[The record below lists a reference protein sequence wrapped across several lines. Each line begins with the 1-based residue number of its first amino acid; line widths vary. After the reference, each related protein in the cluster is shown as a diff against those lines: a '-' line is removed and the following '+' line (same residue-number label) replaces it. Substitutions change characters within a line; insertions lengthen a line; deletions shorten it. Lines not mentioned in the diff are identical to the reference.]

1 MTTRRLPA
9 IFFILSVLFTTGI
22 EGADKGTAKDGW
34 SVTPLPAVG
43 YDSDFGF
50 MAGGFID
57 INYYGGL
64 YPNYRH
70 RFCLEALVYSK
81 HASYYMFQYD
91 SRYLIP
97 GVRTQAK
104 LFFDNNPLYWF
115 YGFNGAVHDYD
126 PDLNM
131 NRDKGIAYYSLDRK
145 FLN

>member
-1 MTTRRLPA
+1 MPRRLLT
-9 IFFILSVLFTTGI
+9 ISILLSVLFTTGI

-50 MAGGFID
+50 MGGGFID

-81 HASYYMFQYD
+81 HASYYMFQYP
-91 SRYLIP
+91 SRL
-97 GVRTQAK
+97 
-104 LFFDNNPLYWF
+104 NN
-115 YGFNGAVHDYD
+115 
-126 PDLNM
+126 
-131 NRDKGIAYYSLDRK
+131 
-145 FLN
+145 